1 VLRSEQV
8 RIQAWTEAGG
18 TSYGKLDSDDIRNL
32 LLPSE
37 EASRMSAAPAA
48 RKWMDA
54 VEVMYEVWGN
64 VGTLSDRRPIL
75 NSPLIGLIDAASEP
89 MEDND

>member
-48 RKWMDA
+48 RK
-54 VEVMYEVWGN
+54 
-64 VGTLSDRRPIL
+64 
-75 NSPLIGLIDAASEP
+75 
-89 MEDND
+89 

>member
-1 VLRSEQV
+1 
-8 RIQAWTEAGG
+8 
-18 TSYGKLDSDDIRNL
+18 
-32 LLPSE
+32 
-37 EASRMSAAPAA
+37 
-48 RKWMDA
+48 
-54 VEVMYEVWGN
+54 MYEVWGN